1 MVCGGGPYA
10 QNQKIVTRVKAQRR
24 GYKYNR
30 SNIPGRTFSQR
41 KELNDSS
48 SGYSQW
54 RSKSTEGKL
63 CPKFYASS
71 VIIAKNS
78 CSLISPS
85 WSRSNS
91 SIIACLRSRMRDCQM
106 TIRVEW
112 LRSYE
117 AITKGKTYSSSSSSL
132 SPISFATRRRF
143 RRVILPVL
151 SSSKS
156 WNARR
161 ISSIGSRANIR
172 SLTVTRNDEN

>member
-117 AITKGKTYSSSSSSL
+117 ANYEREK
-132 SPISFATRRRF
+132 
-143 RRVILPVL
+143 
-151 SSSKS
+151 
-156 WNARR
+156 
-161 ISSIGSRANIR
+161 
-172 SLTVTRNDEN
+172 LTVHRPLVYRQFPSPLVEGSVEWFCQCCRHQRAGTHGVSPPSGLEPIFAHSL